1 MRKRRLNPQGFVL
14 IEMLAVIAIIGILL
28 VMAYP
33 NIRNSLETRNLE
45 NNAREI
51 LTTLQQTKFM
61 AVKLKLNHRL
71 QFDNSQGYWT
81 YYIQREVSYQNWV
94 EVPGLI
100 RRYIPPKFV
109 VAINVPNQTVVFS
122 PLGMVTNYSVTQH
135 NVSLQSTVLQRQF
148 QPSTRT
154 ISIFAGGSIQYVK
167 ST

>member
-1 MRKRRLNPQGFVL
+1 MRERRLNPKGFAL
-14 IEMLAVIAIIGILL
+14 IEMLAVVAIIGILL

-61 AVKLKLNHRL
+61 AVRLKLNHRL

-81 YYIQREVSYQNWV
+81 YYVQREVSYQNWV
-94 EVPGLI
+94 EVPGSI
-100 RRYIPPKFV
+100 RKYIPGKFV
-109 VAINVPNQTVVFS
+109 ITINVPNSVVVFS

-135 NVSLQSTVLQRQF
+135 NISLQSTVLQRQA
-148 QPSTRT
+148 QPSTRA
-154 ISIFAGGSIQYVK
+154 INIFAGGSIQYVK